1 MEWLWLNPWVASHTI
16 TTGKTTTTI
25 VMRAESNG
33 DASYFTRDEWEN
45 YDPAEWTENAN
56 GDVFF
61 QGAVPRLDRYE
72 VQQLPQTAH
81 DAAQGWKVDIYTAQE
96 ILDAIADNLD
106 ERARVGVYGPDVV
119 YLRTSDN
126 QYAVYWP
133 ETRAVWGYYH
143 GSGSAQPWYGNADTA
158 EAIQYGTWDEDVQSW
173 VAKSARDVYRT
184 AIAQAVRTAA
194 TQAYHQ
200 WIVDHAE
207 EADTWDAEQAAWQ
220 AGLQAADAC
229 GAHCTT
235 GPDDEED
242 VIRELVESAIERLD

>member
-1 MEWLWLNPWVASHTI
+1 MKNTQNTWIATHTI
-16 TTGKTTTTI
+16 TTGRTTTTI
-25 VMRAESNG
+25 VMRFENDEG
-33 DASYFTRDEWEN
+33 ASYFTHEEWDN
-45 YDPAEWTENAN
+45 YDYADWTEDSEGNTLFL
-56 GDVFF
+56 G
-61 QGAVPRLDRYE
+61 QIPRCDRYE
-72 VQQLPQTAH
+72 VRRLPQTAH
-81 DAAQGWKVDIYTAQE
+81 EAAQGWDVDIDTAQQ

-106 ERARVGVYGPDVV
+106 EREPADAVYSPDAE

-133 ETRAVWGYYH
+133 ETQAVWGYYH

-158 EAIQYGTWDEDVQSW
+158 EAIQHGIWDADNQSW
-173 VAKSARDVYRT
+173 ISPRDSYRT

-200 WIVDHAE
+200 WIADHAE
-207 EADTWDAEQAAWQ
+207 EDDTWDAEQAAWQ
-220 AGLQAADAC
+220 AGLQAADAG